1 MSRSAETT
9 ERVGTRRIGWESY
22 PVSVRKPSSNPVYP
36 TPNTPLFPLERVA
49 SSISPE
55 QPDQLALNLHA
66 IWRQDAHLVAGV
78 GGLERDRGAAAAEA
92 LERRL
97 LLVDQSDDDVAGVGG
112 FGAADE
118 RDVAV
123 EDAGV
128 DHGIAAH
135 FEREMIAG
143 RKQVGRHVDGVAAV
157 LDRLDRRAGG
167 DAAHHRNGDRA
178 AALVLGIGAH
188 PPEVALDDVRREAA
202 AAPAD
207 AVGDRIRKP
216 DHFDRARS
224 VGQPPD
230 EAALLE
236 RGDQPV
242 NAGFRAQVE
251 RVLHLVEG
259 GGNAALLEPLVN
271 EPQQFQLLA
280 RQHRCPARR
289 WLSLG
294 NARPKQSM
302 NGRYLFFMCSATI

>member
-97 LLVDQSDDDVAGVGG
+97 LLVDQSDDDVAGVGR

-157 LDRLDRRAGG
+157 LDRL
-167 DAAHHRNGDRA
+167 
-178 AALVLGIGAH
+178 
-188 PPEVALDDVRREAA
+188 VRRETA